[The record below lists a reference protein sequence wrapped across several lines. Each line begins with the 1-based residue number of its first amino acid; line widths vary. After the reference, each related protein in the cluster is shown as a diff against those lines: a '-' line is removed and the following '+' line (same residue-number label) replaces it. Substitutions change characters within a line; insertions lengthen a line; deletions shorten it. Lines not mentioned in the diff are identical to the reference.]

1 MILMKLNI
9 QKIDNLKERLF
20 SRSFLK
26 FTQWLKIK
34 IHPLGEK
41 INVFLLS
48 TKLFDNKKTSI
59 FTGFW

>member
-1 MILMKLNI
+1 MIN
-9 QKIDNLKERLF
+9 DFDERLF

-26 FTQWLKIK
+26 LTQWLKIK